1 MQKKDPTK
9 IVFSYLIVHKG
20 QQYIIDTHKNN
31 VVGMYLLHLSNA
43 SREKLFKIRFPL
55 LFSVPGQ
62 SILIKK
68 FGYLHGD
75 F

>member
-43 SREKLFKIRFPL
+43 SREKVVQNPFPPFVLCTRSIDTHQKIR
-55 LFSVPGQ
+55 
-62 SILIKK
+62 ILTR
-68 FGYLHGD
+68 
-75 F
+75 